1 MKREQAAAMV
11 LSVLALT
18 ACVPQDLAFRQDTRL
33 EFTEPSDGATVQLP
47 TTISWTMR
55 DFAVRS
61 KQSTGGSFAV
71 FIDVQPMPPGE
82 TLAWFA
88 RNDTVCAER
97 PGCPGPKYLAR
108 QGVYETTLTNLR
120 LKGLPLESA
129 TKEHHDVTVV
139 LLDEDGR
146 RIGEISYYTAF
157 ETDQEDPS

>member
-1 MKREQAAAMV
+1 MKRRQAASAI
-11 LSVLALT
+11 LSVLTLT

-33 EFTEPSDGATVQLP
+33 EFTEPSDGATVVLP

-61 KQSTGGSFAV
+61 KESAGGSFAV
-71 FIDVQPMPPGE
+71 FIDARPMPPGE
-82 TLAWFA
+82 TLAWLA
-88 RNDTVCAER
+88 RKDTECAER

-108 QGVYETTLTNLR
+108 QGVYETTLTSLR
-120 LKGLPLESA
+120 LKELPIASD